1 MDNLFVTPHPPK
13 TRILVVDDQPL
24 IVEEMCEFLE
34 SNGFTCIPSYSSRQA
49 IDLFNEDP
57 SIALVVCDL
66 LMPGFDG
73 IELIQRLKQY
83 SKKHRVFDAV
93 LLSAQG
99 DKKDLVRAL
108 REGFSD
114 YHQKPVNP
122 DSLLQTLKKLEEKQT
137 DSAAHNQSTEA
148 LGRRL
153 QGLINSIIDIHSDIK
168 KAHPPRARNTS
179 SPSDTEQTD
188 YKEFLFSKLSP
199 RQLQA
204 AQLVS
209 EGKTNYEIAS
219 DMGITP
225 NTVKLYI
232 SQILN
237 LTGASNRTQ
246 LALALKSHGL
256 SL

>member
-1 MDNLFVTPHPPK
+1 MTPRPPK

-34 SNGFTCIPSYSSRQA
+34 SNGFTCIPSHSSRQA

-73 IELIQRLKQY
+73 IELIQKFKQY

-99 DKKDLVRAL
+99 EKQDLVRAL

-122 DSLLQTLKKLEEKQT
+122 ESLLQTLKKLEDKQT
-137 DSAAHNQSTEA
+137 DSATQNQSTEA
-148 LGRRL
+148 LSRRL
-153 QGLINSIIDIHSDIK
+153 QDLINSISDIHTDIK
-168 KAHPPRARNTS
+168 KAQPPRIKNTHS
-179 SPSDTEQTD
+179 TPDNEHTD
-188 YKEFLFSKLSP
+188 YRTFLFSKLSP
-199 RQLQA
+199 RQLEA

-209 EGKTNYEIAS
+209 EGKTNYEIAC

>member
-1 MDNLFVTPHPPK
+1 MDNLFVIPRPPR
-13 TRILVVDDQPL
+13 TSILVVDDQPL

-49 IDLFNEDP
+49 IDLFNEHQA
-57 SIALVVCDL
+57 IALVVCDL

-73 IELIQRLKQY
+73 IELIQKLKQY
-83 SKKHRVFDAV
+83 SKQHRVFDAV

-99 DKKDLVRAL
+99 EKHDLVRAL

-122 DSLLQTLKKLEEKQT
+122 DSLLQSLKKLEEKQKG
-137 DSAAHNQSTEA
+137 SATHNQSTEA
-148 LGRRL
+148 LNRRL
-153 QGLINSIIDIHSDIK
+153 QGLINSISDIHSDIK
-168 KAHPPRARNTS
+168 KTHLPRIKNTKS
-179 SPSDTEQTD
+179 AANTEQTE
-188 YKEFLFSKLSP
+188 YREFLLNTLSP

-204 AQLVS
+204 AQLVG

-256 SL
+256 GL